1 MTEHD
6 LSIEF
11 LPDRL
16 NADPVVF
23 RGMTNREVLF
33 LAGSGLAIWMP
44 ISFLIAWLVG
54 FPVFGLAGGLVLMI
68 AQIWFA
74 SLYLMRAKRG
84 KPEGYHLEAILI
96 ALQKFG
102 VANCGATL
110 YSGPWDIVRSTLAS
124 KSKSTSKP
132 KK

>member
-23 RGMTNREVLF
+23 RGMTNREVLW
-33 LAGSGLAIWMP
+33 LAGTGLAIWLP
-44 ISFLIAWLVG
+44 VCFLVAWLAG
-54 FPVFGLAGGLVLMI
+54 YAIFGLAGGLLLMI
-68 AQIWFA
+68 GQVWVA

-84 KPEGYHLEAILI
+84 KPEGYHLETILI
-96 ALQKFG
+96 ALQKRG
-102 VANCGATL
+102 LGNCGATL
-110 YSGPWDIVRSTLAS
+110 YSGPWDIVRRLRLLTG
-124 KSKSTSKP
+124 KSS
-132 KK
+132 